1 MILRVL
7 IPKLLNA
14 NISEFDDNLLYAK
27 RVDKRTDIGK
37 ERTKNEG
44 NFKNIICKAN
54 WNGSPYSTIF
64 LIRSI
69 ITPTESETTVKA
81 EIANIK
87 GGKSCPNNHLS
98 IIGIFLIVFGK
109 ILIIYLDM
117 ILINILYS
125 DIHEKDNF

>member
-44 NFKNIICKAN
+44 NFKNMICKAS
-54 WNGSPYSTIF
+54 WNGRPYSTIF
-64 LIRSI
+64 LIKSI

-81 EIANIK
+81 EIEKIK
-87 GGKSCPNNHLS
+87 GGTNCAINHLS
-98 IIGIFLIVFGK
+98 IRGMIFSDELIFLEI
-109 ILIIYLDM
+109 
-117 ILINILYS
+117 
-125 DIHEKDNF
+125 